1 MKYGIR
7 FHGSVPLDF
16 ERLPAK
22 RKYGRHRFEA
32 IPFFEPVNHHS
43 VRHRAAAAVAGG
55 LTTLARVEDQRFD
68 PAGPYEIGSDVW
80 PGLAKLAEEAG
91 ELIQVLA
98 KLVGVSGRDRYYDGS
113 DLRERL
119 IEECGDLTA
128 AIAFFTETNGLGA
141 AVDAR
146 AREKLAL
153 FRHWHDQG

>member
-1 MKYGIR
+1 M
-7 FHGSVPLDF
+7 
-16 ERLPAK
+16 
-22 RKYGRHRFEA
+22 
-32 IPFFEPVNHHS
+32 
-43 VRHRAAAAVAGG
+43 
-55 LTTLARVEDQRFD
+55 EDHQFG
-68 PAGPYEIGSDVW
+68 PAGPYEIGSKTW

-91 ELIQVLA
+91 EVVQVLA
-98 KLVGVSGRDRYYDGS
+98 KLIGVSGQDRYYDGS

-146 AREKLAL
+146 ARQKLAL